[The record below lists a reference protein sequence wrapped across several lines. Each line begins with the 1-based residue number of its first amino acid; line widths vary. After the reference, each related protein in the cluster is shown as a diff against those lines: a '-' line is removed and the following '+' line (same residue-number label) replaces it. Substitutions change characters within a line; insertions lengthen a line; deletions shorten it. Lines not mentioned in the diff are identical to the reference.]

1 MGKRRVTIDGL
12 ADAINGILEEYEN
25 DVEAAMEPV
34 LKKTAQTARAEL
46 RANSPK
52 NTGEYAKGWQYEQ
65 EKTRHGTRYTIYNGT
80 KPGLTHLLENGHAVR
95 NGTSRAPAHPHIK
108 PVEEKIVK
116 ELPGKVLEALN
127 KV

>member
-34 LKKTAQTARAEL
+34 LKKTAQTARAEV

-52 NTGEYAKGWQYEQ
+52 NTGDYAKGWQYKR

-80 KPGLTHLLENGHAVR
+80 KPGLTYLLENGHALR
-95 NGTSRAPAHPHIK
+95 NGGRAPAHPHIAK
-108 PVEEKIVK
+108 VEEQIK
-116 ELPGKVLEALN
+116 EKLPGKILEALE
-127 KV
+127 KM